1 MYYFV
6 SYIIKIGAK
15 QLNGRCILNIESG
28 FDFKDNNALSDIES
42 CICEAINPRK
52 VDCKVILTNLT
63 PLPHIEEDEKSELNT
78 NKIKTID
85 NTFGTI

>member
-6 SYIIKIGAK
+6 SYIIKIGSK
-15 QLNGRCILNIESG
+15 QLNGRCILNVSPEFS
-28 FDFKDNNALSDIES
+28 FKDKNALSDIED

-63 PLPHIEEDEKSELNT
+63 PLPHIEDDTQSELKID
-78 NKIKTID
+78 KIKTID